1 MLQYIA
7 LSPILSFSFSRVLC
21 SLSTRFPYNPSDR
34 PFSFTAFILHFSSS
48 NNTPV
53 SGVEIT
59 FTFTSFHFQLALK
72 YLISRFE
79 KAQQRGWCVGGFV
92 GGRSVL
98 VCPTS
103 LKCEMFFSRALEKVG
118 EGVGGGSVRASIPTQ
133 ARLSKQI

>member
-79 KAQQRGWCVGGFV
+79 KAQRGWCVGGAW
-92 GGRSVL
+92 L
-98 VCPTS
+98 VCGGFRWWS
-103 LKCEMFFSRALEKVG
+103 LCSCMPYLSEM
-118 EGVGGGSVRASIPTQ
+118 
-133 ARLSKQI
+133 